1 MYCDNNLLNQLIQ
14 IRIEYIEKDTLD
26 KGKETE
32 ICVQKNKQQP

>member
-26 KGKETE
+26 KERNWNMYSEK
-32 ICVQKNKQQP
+32 